1 MSEDF
6 LDPKSII
13 RDYLKP
19 RPGMVAVDFGCGSGG
34 WAIPLAEALEGGKV
48 YAVDILEEPLSALRS
63 KIGARKIFNI
73 EIVKMDIEKT
83 ILRFLPNSVNIVIL
97 SNVLFQVK
105 DKAKVLEEA
114 KRILGPGGL
123 MLIVDWEKDAAIGP
137 DARASA
143 EEMRG
148 LADQAGF
155 SFGQSFKAGSHHYGM
170 TFIKPGQEAQTKKI

>member
-19 RPGMVAVDFGCGSGG
+19 QPGMVAVDFGCGSGG
-34 WAIPLAEALEGGKV
+34 WSIPLSEALEGGKV

-63 KIGARKIFNI
+63 KMNARRIFNI

-83 ILRFLPNSVNIVIL
+83 ILRFMPNSVNIVLL

-105 DKAKVLEEA
+105 DKKKVLEEA
-114 KRILGPGGL
+114 KRILAPGGT
-123 MLIVDWEKDAAIGP
+123 MLIIDWEKDSAIGP
-137 DARASA
+137 ETRISA
-143 EEMRG
+143 EEMRS

-155 SFGQSFKAGSHHYGM
+155 IFDQSFKAGSHHYGM
-170 TFIKPGQEAQTKKI
+170 TFKKTQPTNPKQV